1 MILHPGTAQPAV
13 QMHGLNYRLVN
24 ATNARQV
31 SLVTMLSRHV
41 ETAIH
46 PVCPAMDPQQGTV

>member
-1 MILHPGTAQPAV
+1 MILHPGIAQPVV
-13 QMHGLNYRLVN
+13 QMHGLINRLVN

-31 SLVTMLSRHV
+31 SMVTMLFRHV

-46 PVCPAMDPQQGTV
+46 PVCPAMDLQQGTV